1 MIKLITG
8 AKGSGKTKRIID
20 MANANIETAKGDI
33 IFVTDTDR
41 YMYEL
46 RYQIRNINTKCLR
59 HEDKT
64 IYVESL
70 IGFIKGILAGNHDI
84 ESFYI
89 DGAHRILNKPVIEME
104 QFFNELYKITQND
117 KKIEFIVT
125 VSEDEKNFPKFLK
138 QYQGEL

>member
-20 MANANIETAKGDI
+20 MANENIETAKGDI

-41 YMYEL
+41 YMYSL

-59 HEDKT
+59 GEDKT
-64 IYVESL
+64 INEDSL

-89 DGAHRILNKPVIEME
+89 DGAHRILNKPVVEME
-104 QFFNELYKITQND
+104 EFFNALYSITQND
-117 KKIEFIVT
+117 KEIDFIVT
-125 VSEDEKNFPKFLK
+125 VSENEENFPEFLK
-138 QYQGEL
+138 KY